1 MAKWELLTDERAR
14 LTWDQT
20 LARFEDCSPFQSF
33 AWGEYRRGLGWEPY
47 RWVAS
52 DEQGEVIAMMQG
64 CMRRHPFGLGLVW
77 SEGGPVGDLSVCDEG
92 LQTAIKDATGLRR
105 VYCRFRCDRPRNIED
120 ALRLGP
126 QGWSI
131 PWSPLTS
138 NYTMTLDLTRDEA
151 LMLKGCERNWRRNLK
166 RSQEANLNIRQWLE
180 PTVEEIL
187 SVYGSMQEVKG
198 LEEQHSHAEI
208 EQLLLSAKE
217 QLVVYRCE
225 DESGQLIS
233 LMACLVVG
241 DRACSV
247 LSATSLKGRES
258 HASYGIYLA
267 MIRHCRNLGV
277 RIYDLAGIDPVRN
290 PGVYRFKR
298 ATGATPVELLG
309 EWDWASRPWLRWF
322 GNWAISQRQRIRRAE
337 TALNKP
343 GVAKSEGQV
352 TVVTE
357 GQSGAAAIQRELIGT

>member
-1 MAKWELLTDERAR
+1 MAKWESLTDERAR

-47 RWVAS
+47 RWVAT
-52 DEQGEVIAMMQG
+52 DDQGEVTAMMQG
-64 CMRRHPFGLGLVW
+64 YLRRHVFGLGLVW
-77 SEGGPVGDLSVCDEG
+77 SEGGPIGDLSACDES

-105 VYCRFRCDRPRNIED
+105 VYCRFRCDRRRNIED

-131 PWSPLTS
+131 PWAPLTS
-138 NYTMTLDLTRDEA
+138 NYTMTLDLTQDEA
-151 LMLKGCERNWRRNLK
+151 QLLKGCERNWRRNLK
-166 RSQEANLNIRQWLE
+166 RSQEGSLNIRQWLD
-180 PTVEEIL
+180 PAAEEIL

-198 LEEQHSHAEI
+198 LEEQHSRAEI
-208 EQLLLSAKE
+208 EQLLLRAKE

-225 DESGQLIS
+225 DETGQLVS

-247 LSATSLKGRES
+247 LSATSVKGREL

-267 MIRHCRNLGV
+267 IMRHCRNLGV
-277 RIYDLAGIDPVRN
+277 RIYDLAGIDPIRN

-322 GNWAISQRQRIRRAE
+322 GNWAISQRGRIRR
-337 TALNKP
+337 TQTVLNKP
-343 GVAKSEGQV
+343 GAATIERQAS
-352 TVVTE
+352 VVTAE
-357 GQSGAAAIQRELIGT
+357 NSAAGSMPRELIET